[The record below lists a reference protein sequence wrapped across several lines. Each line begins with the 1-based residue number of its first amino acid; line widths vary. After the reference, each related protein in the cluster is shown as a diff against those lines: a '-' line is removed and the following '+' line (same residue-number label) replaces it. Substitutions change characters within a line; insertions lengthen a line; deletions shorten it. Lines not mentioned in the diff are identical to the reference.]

1 MKITKESLLKII
13 CAADE
18 VISALAGTNDEVHKD
33 DNDKMIGLWDDL
45 NDRYAPPEV
54 VRELAR
60 MALGAMDSEPVAEIR
75 AYYPLGIDGG
85 KQKLVQVT
93 GELPDFGAQLY
104 AIPQP
109 EPVREQVRR
118 EHAEWSQATFDNV
131 GPVDPLK
138 HHSKEVLEA
147 QTNPIT

>member
-18 VISALAGTNDEVHKD
+18 VISALADTNDEVHKD

-85 KQKLVQVT
+85 KQKL
-93 GELPDFGAQLY
+93 
-104 AIPQP
+104 I
-109 EPVREQVRR
+109 
-118 EHAEWSQATFDNV
+118 
-131 GPVDPLK
+131 
-138 HHSKEVLEA
+138 
-147 QTNPIT
+147 

>member
-18 VISALAGTNDEVHKD
+18 VISALADTNDEVHKD

-85 KQKLVQVT
+85 KQKLV
-93 GELPDFGAQLY
+93 
-104 AIPQP
+104 
-109 EPVREQVRR
+109 
-118 EHAEWSQATFDNV
+118 
-131 GPVDPLK
+131 
-138 HHSKEVLEA
+138 
-147 QTNPIT
+147 